1 MNLPKI
7 SVIIPIYKV
16 EEYIDRC
23 IQSVVDQTYNNL
35 EIILVDDG
43 SPDNCPTLCDEWAK
57 RDIRIRVIHKENG
70 GLSDARNAGM
80 KIASGEL
87 IGFVDSDDWISGDM
101 YQLLYE
107 NMKENKSDISAC
119 GVKMVWENGTEECE
133 LTASGTYI
141 LNTQEAMEAI
151 VKETKL
157 KQPVWY
163 KLYKTELVQGI
174 FFPVGKYHED
184 VFWSYQVIGRAK
196 KVSVFDVPCYYYYQ
210 RESSIMGNT
219 YSLKR
224 LDVLEAKKQRLKYIQ
239 TYFPQLEDMA
249 KQDLWF
255 SCMYSMQL
263 ALQSLSTLD
272 LEIAQKKI
280 KSVNKELGKVRFAKE
295 FPVKQR
301 GWLLLS
307 KLSFEKACRLRNFL
321 KVGL

>member
-1 MNLPKI
+1 
-7 SVIIPIYKV
+7 
-16 EEYIDRC
+16 
-23 IQSVVDQTYNNL
+23 
-35 EIILVDDG
+35 
-43 SPDNCPTLCDEWAK
+43 
-57 RDIRIRVIHKENG
+57 
-70 GLSDARNAGM
+70 
-80 KIASGEL
+80 
-87 IGFVDSDDWISGDM
+87 
-101 YQLLYE
+101 
-107 NMKENKSDISAC
+107 
-119 GVKMVWENGTEECE
+119 
-133 LTASGTYI
+133 
-141 LNTQEAMEAI
+141 
-151 VKETKL
+151 
-157 KQPVWY
+157 
-163 KLYKTELVQGI
+163 
-174 FFPVGKYHED
+174 
-184 VFWSYQVIGRAK
+184 
-196 KVSVFDVPCYYYYQ
+196 
-210 RESSIMGNT
+210 MGNT